1 MARVQIAGYKGPGNL
16 VVKGIRGWTG
26 GEYSHIELIV
36 DGMWYSSSIQ
46 DGGVR
51 AKAIEPV
58 ADHWSIMDL
67 PWADADKIL
76 AYYEKT
82 KDAKYGMYDLI
93 TKQFF
98 RLPLPDSDAQ
108 FCSEWCA
115 SALGIPRGRNLDP
128 TDLMGICA
136 WRNNS

>member
-1 MARVQIAGYKGPGNL
+1 MSRVRIAGYKGPGNI
-16 VVKGIRGWTG
+16 VVKGIRSWTG
-26 GEYSHIELIV
+26 GEYSHVELIV
-36 DGMWYSSSIQ
+36 DDLWYSSSVQ

-51 AKAIEPV
+51 AKKIEMNP
-58 ADHWSIMDL
+58 DHWAIMDL
-67 PWADADKIL
+67 PWADAEKIL
-76 AYYEKT
+76 RYFEKT
-82 KDAKYGMYDLI
+82 KNAKYGMYDLI

-115 SALGIPRGRNLDP
+115 SALGMIRCRNIDP
-128 TDLMGICA
+128 SDLMAICA